1 MKNLSVIFSVIGIF
15 AASSTLSA
23 APLKSTTVTYNVVR
37 QCEYADGVTIR
48 LLVSRECPTFEAIP
62 PPKPTP
68 IAPPL
73 KAPIAPPLKV
83 ELQMPQTAAPISA
96 NAPNL
101 VRVPTQSSAIESG
114 DVILDKSMNRC
125 TIIGFKK
132 DTAEFRGCVTE
143 QIKILSK

>member
-1 MKNLSVIFSVIGIF
+1 MKNLSVFFYVFGAF

-23 APLKSTTVTYNVVR
+23 APLKSTTVMYNVVR

-48 LLVSRECPTFEAIP
+48 ILVSRECPTFEAIP

-68 IAPPL
+68 IAL
-73 KAPIAPPLKV
+73 PLKV
-83 ELQMPQTAAPISA
+83 ELKTQQTAAPISSS
-96 NAPNL
+96 APNL
-101 VRVPTQSSAIESG
+101 IRAPSQSSAIETG